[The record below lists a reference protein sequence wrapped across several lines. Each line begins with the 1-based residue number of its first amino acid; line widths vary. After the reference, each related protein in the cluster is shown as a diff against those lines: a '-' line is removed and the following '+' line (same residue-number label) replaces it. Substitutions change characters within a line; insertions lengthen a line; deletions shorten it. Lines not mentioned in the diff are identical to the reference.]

1 MVINLEM
8 QNLMLQKKKIKEYCV
23 SVYTFTY
30 KDCKQQNNKTSL
42 LTDL

>member
-8 QNLMLQKKKIKEYCV
+8 QNLMLQKKIKEYCV

-30 KDCKQQNNKTSL
+30 KDCKQQNIIT
-42 LTDL
+42 